1 MAFPGWVGFIHT
13 FWFPLSSTSP
23 TTYTK
28 MAALD
33 NILFY
38 LKREVSFAPISC
50 KVQQHEKGVDETQP
64 SHCRTSLNGCL

>member
-23 TTYTK
+23 TYTK

-33 NILFY
+33 NILCY
-38 LKREVSFAPISC
+38 LKQEVSFAPISC
-50 KVQQHEKGVDETQP
+50 EVQQQEKGVDETQP